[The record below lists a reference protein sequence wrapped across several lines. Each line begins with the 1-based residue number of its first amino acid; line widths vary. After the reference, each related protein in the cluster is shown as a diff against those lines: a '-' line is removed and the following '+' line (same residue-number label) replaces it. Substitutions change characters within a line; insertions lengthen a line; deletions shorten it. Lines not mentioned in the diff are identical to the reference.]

1 MLIDRRHGTFGR
13 GGAHVRASLLV
24 GMLAAGL
31 LVAGLGLVSAPTACA
46 HAQLLGTSPLS
57 GSTVAKQPSEVIFK
71 FNQAVG
77 GTLGAVRVYN
87 AQGQEVDNLDVGHPE
102 GHQHWMG
109 VGLKPGLPD
118 GTYTGT
124 YKVISADTHIVY
136 GGLVFNV
143 GHAGAVPKFTVAGLI
158 GRGESGEA
166 TKLAFGVVRALDY
179 VSLAL
184 GIGGLVFLVWTWLPA
199 LVATATS
206 SAATSTAGDA
216 EKWHEASE
224 AFVRRLKLLFAVAIL
239 LGIAV
244 GVLGILLQGASAAGV
259 SLWASAKG
267 SIVDNTLESRFGEV
281 WAARTLVWVALGG
294 VLVVSRSRRCPARAC
309 ISAAALGACLL
320 AIAPALSGHPSV
332 QGPRG
337 VFFPVDVVHVVGAS
351 VWVGGIACLL
361 LVLPAATHKLD
372 GPRRTRL
379 LLATLARFSP
389 LALACVIAIAITGV
403 IQAYID
409 VRSFDGLLHSTYGAL
424 VIVKVVLLLVLIGFG
439 WVNRSRILPALRRLA
454 GRVESP
460 GRGGAA
466 ARRSMRGELAVMVTV
481 FGVTA
486 ALVSYAPPIDAAS
499 GPFSI
504 TTSLGPAEL
513 EMTVEPARVGL
524 NTVHIYLIDAKTG
537 AQFTATK
544 EFTVT
549 AKLPAKGI
557 GPLPLKANLA
567 GPGHY
572 VLSSTV
578 LSPGGTWQLLVTD
591 RVSEFEEYS
600 RTISVPIK

>member
-1 MLIDRRHGTFGR
+1 MRRALTTLLLA
-13 GGAHVRASLLV
+13 GALV
-24 GMLAAGL
+24 LA
-31 LVAGLGLVSAPTACA
+31 SAPVAFA

-57 GSTVAKQPSEVIFK
+57 GATVAKQPSEVIFK

-87 AQGQEVDNLDVGHPE
+87 AQGQEVDNLEVGHPE

-136 GGLVFNV
+136 GGLVFNI
-143 GHAGAVPKFTVAGLI
+143 GHAGAAPKFTVAGLI

-199 LVATATS
+199 LAAVASAPAAAGGEPASGAGVVAGATAT
-206 SAATSTAGDA
+206 AGGGND
-216 EKWHEASE
+216 EWGEASE

-259 SLWASAKG
+259 SLWASAKS
-267 SIVDNTLESRFGEV
+267 SIVDNILESRFGEV

-294 VLVVSRSRRCPARAC
+294 VLVASRSRRCPARAC
-309 ISAAALGACLL
+309 ICAAALGACLL
-320 AIAPALSGHPSV
+320 AITPALSGHPSV

-337 VFFPVDVVHVVGAS
+337 LFFPADVVHVLGAS
-351 VWVGGIACLL
+351 VWVGGIVCLL
-361 LVLPAATHKLD
+361 FALPVATRKLE
-372 GPRRTRL
+372 GPQRTRL
-379 LLATLARFSP
+379 LLAALARFSP
-389 LALACVIAIAITGV
+389 LALGCVIAIAITGV
-403 IQAYID
+403 VQAYID

-454 GRVESP
+454 GGGQAP

-466 ARRSMRGELAVMVTV
+466 VRRSMRGELVVMGAV

-499 GPFSI
+499 GPFST

-513 EMTVEPARVGL
+513 ELTVEPARVGL
-524 NTVHIYLIDAKTG
+524 NTAHIYLIDAKTG

-544 EFTVT
+544 ELTVT
-549 AKLPAKGI
+549 ARLPAKGI

-572 VLSSTV
+572 VLSSAV

-600 RTISVPIK
+600 RTVSVPIK

>member
-1 MLIDRRHGTFGR
+1 
-13 GGAHVRASLLV
+13 
-24 GMLAAGL
+24 MLAGA
-31 LVAGLGLVSAPTACA
+31 LVFASAPAALA

-57 GSTVAKQPSEVIFK
+57 GATVAKQPGEVIFK

-109 VGLKPGLPD
+109 VGLKPDLPD

-143 GHAGAVPKFTVAGLI
+143 GHAGAAPKFTVAGLI

-184 GIGGLVFLVWTWLPA
+184 GIGGLAFLVWTWLPA
-199 LVATATS
+199 LAATAE
-206 SAATSTAGDA
+206 GDEA
-216 EKWHEASE
+216 WGEASE
-224 AFVRRLKLLFAVAIL
+224 AFARRLKLLFSVAIL

-259 SLWASAKG
+259 SLWASVKG

-281 WAARTLVWVALGG
+281 WAARTLVWVGLGG

-309 ISAAALGACLL
+309 IIAAALGACLL
-320 AIAPALSGHPSV
+320 AITPALSGHPSV

-337 VFFPVDVVHVVGAS
+337 VFFPADVVHVLGAS

-361 LVLPAATHKLD
+361 FALPAATRKLE

-379 LLATLARFSP
+379 LFAALARFSP
-389 LALACVIAIAITGV
+389 LALGCVIAIAITGV
-403 IQAYID
+403 VQAYID
-409 VRSFDGLLHSTYGAL
+409 VRSFHGLLHSTYGAL

-439 WVNRSRILPALRRLA
+439 WFNRSRILPALGRLA
-454 GRVESP
+454 GGGQAP

-466 ARRSMRGELAVMVTV
+466 ARRSMRGELGVMVAV
-481 FGVTA
+481 FAVTA
-486 ALVSYAPPIDAAS
+486 ALVGYAPPIDLAN

-513 EMTVEPARVGL
+513 EMTVEPASVGL
-524 NTVHIYLIDAKTG
+524 NTAHIYLIDAKTG

-544 EFTVT
+544 ELTVT
-549 AKLPAKGI
+549 AKLLARGI
-557 GPLPLKANLA
+557 GPLPLRANLA

-572 VLSSTV
+572 VLSSAV